1 VDWKNVVFGVVKGG
15 EGWGAGG
22 VGGGCGA
29 LTLEGLIHVTLL
41 GGIVDLD
48 VATIALGS

>member
-1 VDWKNVVFGVVKGG
+1 MDRKNVVFGVVKGG

-22 VGGGCGA
+22 GRGGCGA
-29 LTLEGLIHVTLL
+29 LTLAGLIHVTLL

-48 VATIALGS
+48 VATDVLGS